1 MTSNSV
7 IKRSEYFIIIGGLLL
22 LSILLGLY
30 IASERVDVFEITA
43 RVQVAEQQA
52 VLNTIAETI
61 ARNGADSVTES
72 IVRDCPI
79 VERMRFDTLL
89 GQLDSGLAVTE
100 LRELDG
106 LFNSCAS
113 FLSDRKSLMSA
124 RFSREIEA
132 YEAQVALLN
141 ILTTTDESKA
151 AHVAQWK
158 ALVTEEQKQSMLF
171 AQLVTAQRQI
181 IDALIDGKSAGSD
194 DIVAILT
201 DVNET
206 KEALVYSRQQA
217 DQIRSTVSSL

>member
-1 MTSNSV
+1 
-7 IKRSEYFIIIGGLLL
+7 
-22 LSILLGLY
+22 
-30 IASERVDVFEITA
+30 
-43 RVQVAEQQA
+43 VAEQQA

-89 GQLDSGLAVTE
+89 GQLDGGLSSTE

-113 FLSDRKSLMSA
+113 FFSDRKSLMSA

-141 ILTTTDESKA
+141 ILTAANEPKK

-158 ALVTEEQKQSMLF
+158 ALVVEEQKQSVLF

-181 IDALIDGKSAGSD
+181 IDALIDGKSADSD

-201 DVNET
+201 AVNAT

-217 DQIRSTVSSL
+217 EQIRSTVSSL

>member
-1 MTSNSV
+1 MTTNSV
-7 IKRSEYFIIIGGLLL
+7 LKRSEYFIIIGGLLL
-22 LSILLGLY
+22 LSILLGMY
-30 IASERVDVFEITA
+30 IASERVDVFETTA
-43 RVQVAEQQA
+43 RVQVAEQQT

-79 VERMRFDTLL
+79 AERMRFDTLL
-89 GQLDSGLAVTE
+89 GQLDSGLSLIE

-113 FLSDRKSLMSA
+113 FSSDRKSLMSA

-141 ILTTTDESKA
+141 ILTATDESKE
-151 AHVAQWK
+151 AHVAEWK
-158 ALVTEEQKQSMLF
+158 ALVVEEQKQSVLF

-201 DVNET
+201 AVNET